1 MASPP
6 GKRRPVGLPLMHK
19 PERHETLLETDTM
32 RTIVLVFSL
41 IVLAVP
47 AHAAPRN
54 KTNADNSAAACHE
67 KVGHEEYEG
76 EGRSHIGHLQSQR
89 LSNCM
94 MGMPY

>member
-1 MASPP
+1 
-6 GKRRPVGLPLMHK
+6 
-19 PERHETLLETDTM
+19 M

-47 AHAAPRN
+47 AHAASRN
-54 KTNADNSAAACHE
+54 KANVGHSAAECHE

-76 EGRSHIGHLQSQR
+76 EGRGHMGHLQAQR
-89 LSNCM
+89 FSNCI